1 MRTTQADANE
11 EIMNRIRELRKAAGY
26 TQEKLASVLCV
37 SQANLSGWELNKWQ
51 PDQDALNKMADLF
64 NVSIDYL
71 LGRTENAHD
80 PLSGWTEEEKAAGV
94 GRHPTYL
101 SEDEMNWLELRSEIL
116 RLYGEKHLSAV
127 VTMLE
132 TWINKKD

>member
-1 MRTTQADANE
+1 
-11 EIMNRIRELRKAAGY
+11 MNNIRALRKEKNLTMKELGKMMGVAESTISMYENGY
-26 TQEKLASVLCV
+26 REPDTKTLIRLA
-37 SQANLSGWELNKWQ
+37 
-51 PDQDALNKMADLF
+51 DFF
-64 NVSIDYL
+64 NVSTDYL

-101 SEDEMNWLELRSEIL
+101 SEDEINWLELRSEIL
-116 RLYGEKHLSAV
+116 RVYGEKNLSAV

-132 TWINKKD
+132 AWVNKNQET

>member
-1 MRTTQADANE
+1 M
-11 EIMNRIRELRKAAGY
+11 IRLKELRGSL
-26 TQEKLASVLCV
+26 TQDQTAKKLGLNR
-37 SQANLSGWELNKWQ
+37 QTYRNYESGVRQ
-51 PDQDALNKMADLF
+51 PDFETLINIANYY

-71 LGRTENAHD
+71 LGRTESARD

-94 GRHPTYL
+94 GRHSTYL